1 MHNQWHYLLNTSSIP
16 TLSVDTILGEE
27 TLGIT
32 LFRHSVKGR
41 NMFEQPHKH
50 DFYLVFFVEKGS
62 GVHNVDFTQYT
73 VDDNQ
78 VYFIRPGQVHN
89 WALDVDTSG
98 FQLML
103 SPEIVAIFSNL
114 SPFPFFEQSVPSC
127 LSLNKKEFLEFRN
140 HLHEIELILPDND
153 LLTKEIVLLRLH
165 LLLKLLQ
172 KDYLQQFPDHASSTK
187 PEKMIKRF
195 TALIDDH
202 FNEESS
208 VNFYADKLS
217 ITPNYLN
224 ILSQK
229 YLKTPASDV
238 IKERTILE
246 AKRLLTSTDLSIKE
260 IAYQLGFNDNG
271 YFSKVFK
278 KYAGK
283 TPGDFKESYNFYH
296 PYP

>member
-1 MHNQWHYLLNTSSIP
+1 MNKNSIP

-41 NMFEQPHKH
+41 NSFEQPHKH

-62 GVHNVDFTQYT
+62 GVHNIDFTQYQ
-73 VDDNQ
+73 VNNNQ
-78 VYFIRPGQVHN
+78 IYFIRPGQVHN
-89 WALDVDTSG
+89 WSLDVDTVG

-103 SPEIVAIFSNL
+103 SSEIVSIFPNL
-114 SPFPFFEQSVPSC
+114 SHFPFFDQSVPSC
-127 LSLNKKEFLEFRN
+127 LTLTENEFCEFKTQ
-140 HLHEIELILPDND
+140 LHEIELVLPHDD

-172 KDYLQQFPDHASSTK
+172 KEYLKQFPEHESPSK
-187 PEKMIKRF
+187 PEKIIKAF
-195 TALIDDH
+195 NTLIDIH
-202 FNEESS
+202 FNAQSS
-208 VNFYADKLS
+208 VHFYADKLN

-229 YLKTPASDV
+229 YLKTPAGDV
-238 IKERTILE
+238 LKERIILE

-260 IAYQLGFNDNG
+260 IAYQLGFNDNA

-278 KYAGK
+278 KYTGK
-283 TPGDFKESYNFYH
+283 SPGNFKDSYNFYH

>member
-1 MHNQWHYLLNTSSIP
+1 MNKNSIP
-16 TLSVDTILGEE
+16 TFSVDTILGEE

-41 NMFEQPHKH
+41 NSFDQPHKH
-50 DFYLVFFVEKGS
+50 NFYMVFFVEKGA
-62 GVHNVDFTQYT
+62 GVHNVDFTQYH
-73 VDDNQ
+73 VNDNQ

-89 WALDVDTSG
+89 WALDVDTVG

-103 SPEIVAIFSNL
+103 SSEIVSAFSNL
-114 SPFPFFEQSVPSC
+114 SPFSFFDQSVPSC
-127 LSLNKKEFLEFRN
+127 LSLTEKKFSEFKIQ
-140 HLHEIELILPDND
+140 LHEIELVLPQDD

-172 KDYLQQFPDHASSTK
+172 KEYLKQFPGHESATK
-187 PEKMIKRF
+187 PEKIIKSF
-195 TALIDDH
+195 HELIDLH
-202 FNEESS
+202 FNTESS
-208 VNFYADKLS
+208 VHFYADKLN

-229 YLKTPASDV
+229 NLKIPAGDV

-278 KYAGK
+278 KYTGK
-283 TPGDFKESYNFYH
+283 SPGDFKESYKFYH
-296 PYP
+296 PYQ

>member
-1 MHNQWHYLLNTSSIP
+1 MNKYSIP
-16 TLSVDTILGEE
+16 TLTVGNILGEK

-41 NMFEQPHKH
+41 NEFEQPHKH

-62 GVHNVDFTQYT
+62 GVHNVDFTQHT
-73 VDDNQ
+73 VNDYQ

-89 WALDVDTSG
+89 WSLNVDTSG

-103 SPEIVAIFSNL
+103 SSEIINIFPNL
-114 SPFPFFEQSVPSC
+114 GQFPFFEQSVPSC
-127 LSLNKKEFLEFRN
+127 LSLTKEEFGEFKKHLE
-140 HLHEIELILPDND
+140 EIESILPQND
-153 LLTKEIVLLRLH
+153 ALTKEIVLLRLH

-172 KDYLQQFPDHASSTK
+172 KEFLNQFQEHDSSTK
-187 PEKMIKRF
+187 PEKVIKSF
-195 TALIDDH
+195 SVLIDAN
-202 FNEESS
+202 FKEESS
-208 VNFYADKLS
+208 VNFYADKLN

-229 YLKTPASDV
+229 YLKMPAGDV

-260 IAYQLGFNDNG
+260 IGYQLGFNDNT

-278 KYAGK
+278 KYTGK

>member
-1 MHNQWHYLLNTSSIP
+1 MNKYSIP
-16 TLSVDTILGEE
+16 TLSVGNILGEE
-27 TLGIT
+27 ALGIT

-41 NMFEQPHKH
+41 NEFEQPHKH

-62 GVHNVDFTQYT
+62 GIHNVDFTKYT
-73 VDDNQ
+73 VSDYQ

-89 WALDVDTSG
+89 WSLNIDTTG

-103 SPEIVAIFSNL
+103 SSEIVNIFSNL
-114 SPFPFFEQSVPSC
+114 GNFPFFEQSVPSC
-127 LSLNKKEFLEFRN
+127 LSLTKDEFETFKNQLE
-140 HLHEIELILPDND
+140 EIEAILPQND

-172 KDYLQQFPDHASSTK
+172 KEFVNQFQEHDSSTK
-187 PEKMIKRF
+187 PEKVIKSF
-195 TALIDDH
+195 SVLIDEH
-202 FNEESS
+202 FKEESS
-208 VNFYADKLS
+208 VNFYADKLN

-229 YLKTPASDV
+229 YLKIPAGDV

-246 AKRLLTSTDLSIKE
+246 AKRLLISTDLSIKE
-260 IAYQLGFNDNG
+260 IGYQLGFNDNA

-283 TPGDFKESYNFYH
+283 TPGAFKESYNFYH

>member
-1 MHNQWHYLLNTSSIP
+1 LQKHSIP
-16 TLSVDTILGEE
+16 ILSVGNILGEE

-41 NMFEQPHKH
+41 NEFEQPHKH

-62 GVHNVDFTQYT
+62 GVHNVDFTQYN
-73 VDDNQ
+73 VNDYQ

-89 WALDVDTSG
+89 WSLDVDTSG

-103 SPEIVAIFSNL
+103 SADVISVFSNL
-114 SPFPFFEQSVPSC
+114 GQFPFFEQSVPSC
-127 LSLNKKEFLEFRN
+127 LSLTKKELEEFKN
-140 HLHEIELILPDND
+140 HLHEIELLLVDND
-153 LLTKEIVLLRLH
+153 TLTKEIVLLRLH

-172 KDYLQQFPDHASSTK
+172 KEYLVQFPEHDTSTK
-187 PEKMIKRF
+187 PEKIIKGF
-195 TALIDDH
+195 SILIDDY
-202 FNEESS
+202 FNKESS
-208 VNFYADKLS
+208 VNFYADKLN

-229 YLKTPASDV
+229 YLKIPASDV
-238 IKERTILE
+238 IKQRTILE

-260 IAYQLGFNDNG
+260 IGYQLGFNDNT

-283 TPGDFKESYNFYH
+283 TPGDFKKL
-296 PYP
+296 

>member
-1 MHNQWHYLLNTSSIP
+1 MNKYSIP
-16 TLSVDTILGEE
+16 TLSVGNILGEE

-32 LFRHSVKGR
+32 LFRHSVRGR
-41 NMFEQPHKH
+41 NEFEQPHKH

-62 GVHNVDFTQYT
+62 GVHNVDFTQYI
-73 VDDNQ
+73 VNDYQ

-89 WALDVDTSG
+89 WSLNVDTTG

-103 SPEIVAIFSNL
+103 SSEIVNIFSNL
-114 SPFPFFEQSVPSC
+114 GKFPFFEQSVPSC
-127 LSLNKKEFLEFRN
+127 LSLTKDEFEAFKNQLE
-140 HLHEIELILPDND
+140 EIETILPQND

-165 LLLKLLQ
+165 VMLKLLQ
-172 KDYLQQFPDHASSTK
+172 KEFVNQFQEHDSSTK
-187 PEKMIKRF
+187 PEKVIKSF
-195 TALIDDH
+195 SALIDEH
-202 FNEESS
+202 FKEESS
-208 VNFYADKLS
+208 VNFYADKLN

-229 YLKTPASDV
+229 YLKMPAGDV

-260 IAYQLGFNDNG
+260 IGYQLGFNDNA

-283 TPGDFKESYNFYH
+283 TPGEFKESYNFYH

>member
-1 MHNQWHYLLNTSSIP
+1 MNKQSIP
-16 TLSVDTILGEE
+16 TLSVGNILGEE
-27 TLGIT
+27 TLDIT

-41 NMFEQPHKH
+41 NEFEQPHKH

-62 GVHNVDFTQYT
+62 GVHNVDFTKHNVTDY
-73 VDDNQ
+73 Q

-89 WALDVDTSG
+89 WSLDVDTTG

-103 SPEIVAIFSNL
+103 SGEIVTIFPNL
-114 SPFPFFEQSVPSC
+114 VQFPFFEQSVPAC
-127 LSLNKKEFLEFRN
+127 LSLNEEEFLGFKN
-140 HLHEIELILPDND
+140 QLQEIELILPQND
-153 LLTKEIVLLRLH
+153 QLTKEIVLLRLH

-172 KDYLQQFPDHASSTK
+172 KEFLRQFPEHESATK
-187 PEKMIKRF
+187 PEKVIKNF
-195 TALIDDH
+195 IALLDSH
-202 FNEESS
+202 FNQESS
-208 VNFYADKLS
+208 VNFYSNKLN

-229 YLKTPASDV
+229 YLKMPAGDV

-260 IAYQLGFNDNG
+260 IAYQLGFNDNA

-283 TPGDFKESYNFYH
+283 SPGDFKESYNFYH

>member
-1 MHNQWHYLLNTSSIP
+1 MHNQRHFLLATHSIP
-16 TLSVDTILGEE
+16 ILSVGNILGEE

-41 NMFEQPHKH
+41 NEFEQPHKH

-73 VDDNQ
+73 VGDYQ

-89 WALDVDTSG
+89 WSLNIDTSG

-103 SPEIVAIFSNL
+103 SPDVITIFSNL
-114 SPFPFFEQSVPSC
+114 SQFPFFEQSVPSC
-127 LSLNKKEFLEFRN
+127 LSLIKEEFEEFKN
-140 HLHEIELILPDND
+140 HLHEIELVLPDND
-153 LLTKEIVLLRLH
+153 ILAKEIVLLRLH

-172 KDYLQQFPDHASSTK
+172 KQYLIQFPEHDFSTR
-187 PEKMIKRF
+187 PEKMIKKF
-195 TALIDDH
+195 HVLIDEY
-202 FNEESS
+202 FKEESS
-208 VNFYADKLS
+208 VNFYADKLN

-229 YLKTPASDV
+229 YLKMPASDV
-238 IKERTILE
+238 IKQRTILE

-260 IAYQLGFNDNG
+260 IAYQLGFSDNT

-283 TPGDFKESYNFYH
+283 NPGNFKKL
-296 PYP
+296 

>member
-1 MHNQWHYLLNTSSIP
+1 MNTNAIP
-16 TLSVDTILGEE
+16 VLTVGNILGEE

-41 NMFEQPHKH
+41 NEFEQPHKH

-62 GVHNVDFTQYT
+62 GIHNVDFTQYK
-73 VDDNQ
+73 VKDNQ

-89 WALDVDTSG
+89 WSLDVDTTG

-103 SPEIVAIFSNL
+103 SPDVISIFSNL
-114 SPFPFFEQSVPSC
+114 SSFPFFEQNVPSC
-127 LSLNKKEFLEFRN
+127 LSLTEKEFQHFQN
-140 HLHEIELILPDND
+140 HLHEIELILADND

-172 KDYLQQFPDHASSTK
+172 EGYLKQFPEHDSSTK
-187 PEKMIKRF
+187 PEKIIKKF
-195 TALIDDH
+195 MALLDDN
-202 FNEESS
+202 FNQESS
-208 VNFYADKLS
+208 VNFYADKLN

-229 YLKTPASDV
+229 YLKMPAGDV
-238 IKERTILE
+238 IKQRTILE

-278 KYAGK
+278 KYVRK

-296 PYP
+296 PSP

>member
-1 MHNQWHYLLNTSSIP
+1 MQKHSIP
-16 TLSVDTILGEE
+16 ILSVGNILGEE

-41 NMFEQPHKH
+41 NEFEQPHKH

-62 GVHNVDFTQYT
+62 GVHNVDFTQYN
-73 VDDNQ
+73 VNDYQ

-89 WALDVDTSG
+89 WSLDVDTSG

-103 SPEIVAIFSNL
+103 SADVISVFSNL
-114 SPFPFFEQSVPSC
+114 GQFSFFEQSVPSC
-127 LSLNKKEFLEFRN
+127 LSLTKKEFEEFKN
-140 HLHEIELILPDND
+140 HLHEIELLLSDND
-153 LLTKEIVLLRLH
+153 TLTKEIVLLRLH

-172 KDYLQQFPDHASSTK
+172 KEYLVQFPEHDSSTK
-187 PEKMIKRF
+187 PEKIIKGF
-195 TALIDDH
+195 TILIDDY
-202 FNEESS
+202 FNKESS
-208 VNFYADKLS
+208 VNFYADKLN

-229 YLKTPASDV
+229 YLKIPASDV
-238 IKERTILE
+238 IKQRTILE

-260 IAYQLGFNDNG
+260 IGYQLGFNDNT

-283 TPGDFKESYNFYH
+283 TPGDFKKL
-296 PYP
+296 